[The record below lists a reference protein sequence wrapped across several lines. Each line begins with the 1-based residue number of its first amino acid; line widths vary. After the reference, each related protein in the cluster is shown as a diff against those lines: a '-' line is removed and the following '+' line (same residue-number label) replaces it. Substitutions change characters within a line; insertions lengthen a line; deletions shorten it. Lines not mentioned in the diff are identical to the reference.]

1 MKRHDKT
8 SWWASVLRDTIK
20 VHESNIK
27 HRQKAYDRLKD
38 KATIQAQKAL
48 AAIEA
53 EKLLLV
59 KHQQELDAMP
69 EKAKEK

>member
-1 MKRHDKT
+1 MERYDKT

-20 VHESNIK
+20 VHENNIK
-27 HRQKAYDRLKD
+27 HRQKAYDKLKD
-38 KATIQAQKAL
+38 KTAMQAQK
-48 AAIEA
+48 AIEA